1 MLAAVASAAER
12 FLLLLVLA
20 AAAAGVAAP
29 APGRAV
35 SASNGIDVALAVLV
49 FATGLSVRAAD
60 LATVRTA
67 WRRIAVVLAG
77 STVVLPALAW
87 AASHLIGN
95 PVLRSGMQTVGV
107 TALSTWAAE
116 RHRWLV
122 PC

>member
-1 MLAAVASAAER
+1 
-12 FLLLLVLA
+12 
-20 AAAAGVAAP
+20 
-29 APGRAV
+29 
-35 SASNGIDVALAVLV
+35 
-49 FATGLSVRAAD
+49 
-60 LATVRTA
+60 
-67 WRRIAVVLAG
+67 VLAG

-107 TALSTWAAE
+107 AALSTWAAE